1 MLIKQLITRIFIIS
15 LLLLNANL
23 VIANETNSINKAQID
38 SFLNVVKTEM
48 PNNWQPPSGKN
59 MVQAIVNLNNEGKII
74 DTKIT
79 STPDNKAAK
88 ASALKAIQATK
99 FPKLAISPDSKIIL
113 TLGFDSNFSAQ
124 GDGKAG
130 MTCKLEVRQVTKI
143 ITKTPKK

>member
-1 MLIKQLITRIFIIS
+1 MLIKQIITRILTMS

-23 VIANETNSINKAQID
+23 VIANETNSINKTQID
-38 SFLNVVKTEM
+38 SYLNVVKNEV
-48 PNNWQPPSGKN
+48 PNNWQPPNGKN